1 MPLIIQTLAF
11 AAVLAVAISP
21 RTGLAGLKTMI
32 LLYGLGLGPS

>member
-1 MPLIIQTLAF
+1 MPLILQTLAF

-21 RTGLAGLKTMI
+21 RMGLAVLKTII